1 MSTLTDRQKEML
13 KNHSKHHSERHM
25 RMMRKLMKDGKSFTQ
40 AHKAA
45 QKEVGK

>member
-1 MSTLTDRQKEML
+1 MSSLTDRQKETL
-13 KNHSKHHSERHM
+13 KKHSKHHTERHM

-45 QKEVGK
+45 QKEIGK